1 MLEFILILL
10 FTFLKFYLIL
20 GCIFTLLAGLFAFAT
35 RTENEYTTGEI
46 FTVIFIYPIVIYYLL
61 NPEKNDYER

>member
-20 GCIFTLLAGLFAFAT
+20 GCIFTLLSGLFAFAT
-35 RTENEYTTGEI
+35 GIENEFTIGEI
-46 FTVIFIYPIVIYYLL
+46 FTAIFIYPLIIYYLL
-61 NPEKNDYER
+61 NPEKKDYER

>member
-20 GCIFTLLAGLFAFAT
+20 GCIFTLLSGLFAFVT
-35 RTENEYTTGEI
+35 GIENEFTIGEI
-46 FTVIFIYPIVIYYLL
+46 FTAIFIYPLIIYYLL
-61 NPEKNDYER
+61 NPEKKDYER

>member
-20 GCIFTLLAGLFAFAT
+20 GCVFTLLAGLFAFAT
-35 RTENEYTTGEI
+35 RIENEFTTGEI
-46 FTVIFIYPIVIYYLL
+46 FTAIFIYPLIIYYLL
-61 NPEKNDYER
+61 NPEKKDYER

>member
-20 GCIFTLLAGLFAFAT
+20 GCVFTLLAGLFAFAT
-35 RTENEYTTGEI
+35 GIENEFTTGEI
-46 FTVIFIYPIVIYYLL
+46 FTAIFIYPLIIYYLL
-61 NPEKNDYER
+61 NPEKKDYER